1 MNALARY
8 FAQNLDL
15 ERAVVEY
22 GPTFKYSKVY
32 YTNFNGEYI
41 TVEEFIEGTFAK
53 CINNTGEICGDV
65 SSEISLK
72 ADAFVHFTYV
82 NSNQQ
87 LMVSD
92 IQGVD
97 YWLCD
102 PEIASAKLIDE
113 NDSSIFFCSGNLS
126 TTAIDTFFQARSC
139 FVAC

>member
-1 MNALARY
+1 MSSRDTKKIKSLKSKSYLERRKVIQMNALARN
-8 FAQNLDL
+8 FAENLDL
-15 ERAVVEY
+15 ERPVVEY
-22 GPTFKYSKVY
+22 GPTLKYSKVY
-32 YTNFNGEYI
+32 HANFNGEYA

-53 CINNTGEICGDV
+53 YINNTGEICGDV

-72 ADAFVHFTYV
+72 AEAFVHFTYV

-87 LMVSD
+87 LVVSD

-113 NDSSIFFCSGNLS
+113 K
-126 TTAIDTFFQARSC
+126 
-139 FVAC
+139 

>member
-1 MNALARY
+1 MDHA
-8 FAQNLDL
+8 
-15 ERAVVEY
+15 
-22 GPTFKYSKVY
+22 TFKYSKVY

-53 CINNTGEICGDV
+53 YKNNTGEICGDV
-65 SSEISLK
+65 SSEISLI
-72 ADAFVHFTYV
+72 AEAFVHFTYF

-97 YWLCD
+97 YWLCG
-102 PEIASAKLIDE
+102 PEIASAKLIDV
-113 NDSSIFFCSGNLS
+113 NDSSIFFCCGNLS